1 MSRDILTVIQSRMGT
16 FSKSQKLI
24 GRYILDNYDKAAFMT
39 AARMGQAVHTS
50 ESTVVASSRSA
61 WVCSISFSL
70 SAICRFRS
78 SICSLIEAYWLFR
91 SFK

>member
-50 ESTVVASSRSA
+50 ESTVVRFAAERLSRDA
-61 WVCSISFSL
+61 EGY
-70 SAICRFRS
+70 AGDDPGQTHHRA
-78 SICSLIEAYWLFR
+78 AY
-91 SFK
+91 